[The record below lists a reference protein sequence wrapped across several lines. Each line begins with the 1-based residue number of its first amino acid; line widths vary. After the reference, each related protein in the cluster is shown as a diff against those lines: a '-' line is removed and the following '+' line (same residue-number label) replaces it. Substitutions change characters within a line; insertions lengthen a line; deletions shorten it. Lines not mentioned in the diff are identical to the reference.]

1 MIGSAIKS
9 ILSGVT
15 QYVGGGRIPANRGS
29 QWIIY
34 NIISSLPHNTKDGA
48 SDYDKYRFQIDSYAR
63 TYSAVDTLAAS
74 VRSTLDEYSGTS
86 ESVVI
91 DHIFFEGEFDSVEF
105 IEEGEAREDYFRRSQ
120 DYIICVK
127 T

>member
-1 MIGSAIKS
+1 MIGTAIKS

-15 QYVGGGRIPANRGS
+15 QYVDGGRIPANRGS

-63 TYSAVDTLAAS
+63 TYSAADTLAAS

>member
-1 MIGSAIKS
+1 MVGSAIKS

-15 QYVGGGRIPANRGS
+15 QYVDGGRIPANRGS

-34 NIISSLPHNTKDGA
+34 NMISSLPHNTKGGA